1 MEDDDKDFVE
11 EAEPPK
17 KTAKKEPETATEDP
31 APAPAPKKKKYGI
44 GKSVLHRIVD

>member
-17 KTAKKEPETATEDP
+17 KASKKTAEPSTDE
-31 APAPAPKKKKYGI
+31 PAPAPKKKKYGI
-44 GKSVLHRIVD
+44 GKSVFHGIMD